1 MPRSW
6 RDFVAAT
13 LLAALAPVILAACLL
28 GTIRIMPLALAITLA
43 HAIVLGLPI
52 CFVIDAMGRL
62 NVLSAMA
69 VGAAVGAIPLGIF
82 SSLAGGD
89 ATPIALLGSLGALA
103 GFVFWLTLKL
113 GEWLGTTASLGGF
126 ISRAA
131 VDDRSLA
138 GPDIINRGS
147 DIPMSTSLQPAH

>member
-6 RDFVAAT
+6 YDFVAAT
-13 LLAALAPVILAACLL
+13 LLAALAPVILAVCLL
-28 GTIRIMPLALAITLA
+28 GMIRIMPLALAVTLA
-43 HAIVLGLPI
+43 HTIVLGLPI

-62 NVLSAMA
+62 NLLSAMA

-103 GFVFWLTLKL
+103 GLVFWLTLKV
-113 GEWLGTTASLGGF
+113 GEWWGTAASLGSF
-126 ISRAA
+126 IVALLLTIGA
-131 VDDRSLA
+131 FA
-138 GPDIINRGS
+138 GPDIINRGGE
-147 DIPMSTSLQPAH
+147 IPMSTSLQPAH